1 MDADVFGFASD
12 ELEASVH
19 AFYVRAGSIRGE
31 RNWSVER
38 VEDIDDADLMAD
50 LLVQVYS
57 DAPGI
62 ITPVGRD
69 HLHQSRGHRLH
80 ANHHGHGRCA
90 RAQATRERNTRQ
102 ETTGARTCWHPSHRY
117 RAKSSCPSNRPAVRN
132 SKAG

>member
-1 MDADVFGFASD
+1 
-12 ELEASVH
+12 
-19 AFYVRAGSIRGE
+19 
-31 RNWSVER
+31 
-38 VEDIDDADLMAD
+38 MAD

-57 DAPGI
+57 DAAGDNHPQSAATISTNREAIGSTQT
-62 ITPVGRD
+62 ITATDAV
-69 HLHQSRGHRLH
+69 
-80 ANHHGHGRCA
+80 A